1 MPQQELEP
9 IKGHGWLW
17 FLGIVI
23 IILALIL
30 SLSKKDSNKKIQ
42 RSSTPESKKYDL
54 ARRFDLSTEE
64 GQRQFK
70 LASAIK
76 LYKDGYRTRAVS
88 ELKALAKEYPSSLE
102 GMKARNI
109 LAPPPIGR
117 REFNVEPFR
126 FKGTRGGEMGV
137 WGKSKGVD
145 IKPLYV
151 DVDQN
156 AIKIT
161 FSIRAGDAVDML
173 LYAPK
178 TWEEQFGISGE
189 GLYILDDN
197 GGKFYSTTGFVGGRQ
212 SDFNN
217 RVKLIKLN
225 PYEEVI
231 IYAEFPMISEGA
243 TTIKFVS
250 PMLNG
255 WQSEWW
261 WSGIKLKQ
269 VRFD

>member
-1 MPQQELEP
+1 MPQELTP

-17 FLGIVI
+17 FFGIVI
-23 IILALIL
+23 IILGI
-30 SLSKKDSNKKIQ
+30 SIGPIQKEFKKEIQ
-42 RSSTPESKKYDL
+42 RSSTPESKKYEL
-54 ARRFDLSTEE
+54 ARHFDLSTEE

-70 LASAIK
+70 LASAIQ

-88 ELKALAKEYPSSLE
+88 ELKALASEYPSSLE
-102 GMKARNI
+102 GMKAREI
-109 LAPPPIGR
+109 LAPPTIGR
-117 REFNVEPFR
+117 REFNVAPFR

-151 DVDQN
+151 DVEKN

-197 GGKFYSTTGFVGGRQ
+197 GGKFYSLIGFIGGRQ
-212 SDFNN
+212 SNFNK
-217 RVKLIKLN
+217 RVKLIELN

-261 WSGIKLKQ
+261 WSGITLKQ